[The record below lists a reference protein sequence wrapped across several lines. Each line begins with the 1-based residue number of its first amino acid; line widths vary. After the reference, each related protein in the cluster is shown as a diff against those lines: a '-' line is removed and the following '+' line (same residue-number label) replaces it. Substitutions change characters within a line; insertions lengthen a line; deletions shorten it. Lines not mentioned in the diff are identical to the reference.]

1 MARGKFSGQYVVIET
16 THGFHSAV
24 RTWLR
29 LRCFH
34 KSRDWDGLPPGPLVN
49 GHFANWSSVQCT
61 FSSPQALGWIL
72 RGKVGLPTNFFSYT
86 SWHRS
91 KLTGFILS
99 YFWKLFH
106 KNFPFFKTDGFPK
119 HYIALLSQ
127 NCQSVFFWQLWAIQ
141 VSVVV
146 KKIQQ
151 VVLCTIVGDPGGV
164 LVADVSRKAAWLV
177 GGINGGFIMSGW
189 WWSDCS
195 FWLKGEWD
203 LKNISCCALLICWL
217 LLK

>member
-16 THGFHSAV
+16 THGFHSVV

-119 HYIALLSQ
+119 HYIAHKTAKVYFFGNFGRYRSRLWSKRSSRWSCAQLLG
-127 NCQSVFFWQLWAIQ
+127 IQ
-141 VSVVV
+141 VGFWWQMWAGKQHDWWEGLMGALSWVAGGGQTVVF
-146 KKIQQ
+146 
-151 VVLCTIVGDPGGV
+151 D
-164 LVADVSRKAAWLV
+164 
-177 GGINGGFIMSGW
+177 
-189 WWSDCS
+189 
-195 FWLKGEWD
+195 
-203 LKNISCCALLICWL
+203 
-217 LLK
+217 

>member
-1 MARGKFSGQYVVIET
+1 MAWGKFSGQYVVIET
-16 THGFHSAV
+16 THGFHSVV

-34 KSRDWDGLPPGPLVN
+34 KARDWDGLPPGPLVN

-99 YFWKLFH
+99 YFLKLVH

-119 HYIALLSQ
+119 HYITLLSQ
-127 NCQSVFFWQLWAIQ
+127 NCQSVFFLATLGGTGLGCGQ
-141 VSVVV
+141 
-146 KKIQQ
+146 K
-151 VVLCTIVGDPGGV
+151 DPAGG
-164 LVADVSRKAAWLV
+164 LVHNWWGSRWGF
-177 GGINGGFIMSGW
+177 GGRCEQESSMTGGT
-189 WWSDCS
+189 D
-195 FWLKGEWD
+195 
-203 LKNISCCALLICWL
+203 
-217 LLK
+217 